1 MCDGRRRNDFPTL
14 AAVTVSGSLT
24 FEALDD
30 CNVVTQTDVAMR
42 MLFAKSD
49 LGLSMSCTE
58 VLIFHPRAFVLVVCV
73 IGVLVR
79 IVLTGNHMY

>member
-24 FEALDD
+24 FEALEYY
-30 CNVVTQTDVAMR
+30 NVVTQSDVAMR
-42 MLFAKSD
+42 MVFGQSD
-49 LGLSMSCTE
+49 LGMSMSCTE
-58 VLIFHPRAFVLVVCV
+58 VLMFHPRAFVLVVCV

-79 IVLTGNHMY
+79 IVLTGNYMY